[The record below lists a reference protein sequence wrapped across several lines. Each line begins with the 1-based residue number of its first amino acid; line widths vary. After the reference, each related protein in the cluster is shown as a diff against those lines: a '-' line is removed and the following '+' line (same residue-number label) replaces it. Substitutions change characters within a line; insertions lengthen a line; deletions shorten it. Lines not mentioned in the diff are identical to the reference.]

1 MIELAAITG
10 GHVFVVQRADELRAA
25 FAAVVSQFRSRYLL
39 AYRPRGVESAGWHS
53 IDVKLDARSRHCH
66 RPARLREIAGA
77 SGSPHLPKPN
87 AHRRRLASS

>member
-39 AYRPRGVESAGWHS
+39 AYRPRGVESTGWHS
-53 IDVKLDARSRHCH
+53 LDLKLIRGRAIVTARRGY
-66 RPARLREIAGA
+66 A
-77 SGSPHLPKPN
+77 K
-87 AHRRRLASS
+87 